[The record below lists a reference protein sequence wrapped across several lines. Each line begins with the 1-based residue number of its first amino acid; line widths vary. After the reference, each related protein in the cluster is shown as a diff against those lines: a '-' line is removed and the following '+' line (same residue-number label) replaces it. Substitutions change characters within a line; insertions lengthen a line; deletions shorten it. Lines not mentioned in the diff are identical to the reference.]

1 VVGYQFFI
9 SAIHVKFPTAMDAC
23 GMNINSMPVLV
34 VEAIL
39 PEKSISDENS
49 ELILS
54 SLGMNK

>member
-1 VVGYQFFI
+1 
-9 SAIHVKFPTAMDAC
+9 MDAC

>member
-9 SAIHVKFPTAMDAC
+9 SAIQVKFPTAMDAC

-39 PEKSISDENS
+39 PEKASQMRIHN
-49 ELILS
+49 
-54 SLGMNK
+54 